1 MPNPSGPLAGL
12 KVIDL
17 SHVMAGPVCT
27 LMLADLGADVIKVE
41 RSPGGDDLRRS
52 VPPSIG
58 DEAAS
63 FLMMNRNKRG
73 IALNL
78 KTAGGKRVLR
88 RLLLDADIF
97 IENYRHGAM
106 SKMGFGYEEV
116 SQDNPG
122 LIYCSI
128 SGFGRTGPY
137 KERGGFDLVAQGMSG
152 VMSVNGEGRGR
163 PPVKVGTPLA
173 DVSAG
178 HLACIGILAALRWRD
193 KTGKGQMVETSLLE
207 AGLAHM
213 YWPAAIYFAT
223 GRSLTPLGSAH
234 PLMAPYQALPA
245 ADGWITIG
253 AANQANWLRLLDV
266 LNDDAL
272 KANTLFATNQGRIE
286 NLQLLE
292 EHLSAILRQRNSAE
306 WLDKLER
313 AGVPAGPV
321 YDTAQVLADE
331 QVKARDMV
339 VETTHSRLGPLK
351 TLGVPIKFSATP
363 GSVRRGAPTLGQDSR
378 SILEEHGFDAAEID
392 ELARN
397 DAVMLGDQAHG
408 TDDALPAAAQA

>member
-106 SKMGFGYEEV
+106 SKMGFGYEQV
-116 SQDNPG
+116 CQDNPG

-178 HLACIGILAALRWRD
+178 HLACIGILAALRWRQD
-193 KTGKGQMVETSLLE
+193 RQRPDGRDLTARSGSRAHVL
-207 AGLAHM
+207 AGGNLFRYWTFAH
-213 YWPAAIYFAT
+213 AAGIGPSVNGAV
-223 GRSLTPLGSAH
+223 P
-234 PLMAPYQALPA
+234 
-245 ADGWITIG
+245 G
-253 AANQANWLRLLDV
+253 AAGSGRVDHDWRRQPGQL
-266 LNDDAL
+266 
-272 KANTLFATNQGRIE
+272 ATAAR
-286 NLQLLE
+286 
-292 EHLSAILRQRNSAE
+292 
-306 WLDKLER
+306 R
-313 AGVPAGPV
+313 AG
-321 YDTAQVLADE
+321 
-331 QVKARDMV
+331 
-339 VETTHSRLGPLK
+339 
-351 TLGVPIKFSATP
+351 
-363 GSVRRGAPTLGQDSR
+363 RRRTEG
-378 SILEEHGFDAAEID
+378 
-392 ELARN
+392 
-397 DAVMLGDQAHG
+397 
-408 TDDALPAAAQA
+408 

>member
-1 MPNPSGPLAGL
+1 MFNPTGPLAGL

-27 LMLADLGADVIKVE
+27 LMLADMGADVIKVE

-78 KTAGGKRVLR
+78 KTAGGKQVLR
-88 RLLLDADIF
+88 RLIQDADVL
-97 IENYRHGAM
+97 IENYGHGAM
-106 SKMGFGYEEV
+106 AKMGFGYDDV
-116 SQDNPG
+116 SRNNPG

-152 VMSVNGEGRGR
+152 LMSVNGEGHGR
-163 PPVKVGTPLA
+163 PLVKVGTPLA

-193 KTGKGQMVETSLLE
+193 KTGEGQMVDTSLLE

-223 GRSLTPLGSAH
+223 GRSLTPMGSAH
-234 PLMAPYQALPA
+234 ALMAPYQALPA

-266 LNDDAL
+266 LDDDAL
-272 KANTLFATNQGRIE
+272 KASSLFATNQGRIE
-286 NLQLLE
+286 NLQRLE
-292 EHLSAILRQRNSAE
+292 EQLSAILRRKPAAE

-351 TLGVPIKFSATP
+351 TLGVPIEFSATP
-363 GSVRRGAPTLGQDSR
+363 GSIRRGAPTLGEDSR
-378 SILEEHGFDAAEID
+378 SILQQHGFSAAEID
-392 ELARN
+392 DLARSE
-397 DAVMLGDQAHG
+397 AVLLSDQPDN
-408 TDDALPAAAQA
+408 TDGARPGAARA